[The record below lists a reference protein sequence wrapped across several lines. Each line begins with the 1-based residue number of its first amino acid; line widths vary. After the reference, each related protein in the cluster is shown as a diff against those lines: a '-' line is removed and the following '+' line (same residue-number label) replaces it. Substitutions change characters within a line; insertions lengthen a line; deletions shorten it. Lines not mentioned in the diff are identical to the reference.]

1 MKHNFDSNSFDTFSA
16 AQAEDVDRDANANFV
31 EFYFTIINNQ
41 KKPNENKT
49 KQTGDGKEDQ
59 TDATDNQL
67 QLKPTNKS
75 PAQSGNST
83 NGGNSTTTGA
93 AVSSTASTLL
103 ACTPIPISIAVAYAL
118 GMLD

>member
-67 QLKPTNKS
+67 QLKAT
-75 PAQSGNST
+75 AQSGNST
-83 NGGNSTTTGA
+83 RGGNSTETGA
-93 AVSSTASTLL
+93 AVSSTASALL